1 MKKYNIILKN
11 LSEHSLEDKQI
22 IYEHFAKEF
31 AISVSG
37 ASIMLKHLPTLLEI
51 DVDQKQAQKY
61 VDFFNK
67 YGGTV
72 ELKERKCDSE
82 TFPPIPVDEPQTEIE
97 TVVDKPDA
105 VSEGLEEIQDSDE
118 KETVLEDESIFVPES
133 LKFHH
138 SESAESEDDI
148 DIDSNEYI
156 DIGIGIF
163 RCPSCGLTDETLQET
178 CPICNTPMVQ
188 EKPKA
193 RSKKNMAL
201 LQPADKP
208 GQTQAKK
215 TSPFVVVTPSLSSY
229 PSWKKELS
237 TITTETLIVTSL
249 ASYIS
254 LIMFIF
260 SKINIMSQLIF
271 SFIPFGVGV
280 LLFITGRIYMYFKEK
295 LQRKE
300 TISKFAEM
308 LRSLLAFP
316 GGKIAEANHGLYK
329 FRPELFGRKYI
340 FLVNGFLFLLILS
353 SITAPKFLHNYDT
366 YFAETSSKEM
376 ASKKHRPDSKVAAK
390 KSGQTQKGTEKTP
403 QETGQ
408 SVKDNKSTKETK
420 ETKDEETVKIIVSSI
435 PRDSPTDKKKKKEAN
450 KGLVGKKVRITLKN
464 NFLLIGFITSE
475 ASDSYTMES
484 FQYGGRFSFSIFKE
498 DISKIAIISKN
509 KEDEKL

>member
-1 MKKYNIILKN
+1 
-11 LSEHSLEDKQI
+11 
-22 IYEHFAKEF
+22 
-31 AISVSG
+31 
-37 ASIMLKHLPTLLEI
+37 
-51 DVDQKQAQKY
+51 
-61 VDFFNK
+61 
-67 YGGTV
+67 
-72 ELKERKCDSE
+72 
-82 TFPPIPVDEPQTEIE
+82 
-97 TVVDKPDA
+97 
-105 VSEGLEEIQDSDE
+105 
-118 KETVLEDESIFVPES
+118 
-133 LKFHH
+133 
-138 SESAESEDDI
+138 
-148 DIDSNEYI
+148 
-156 DIGIGIF
+156 
-163 RCPSCGLTDETLQET
+163 
-178 CPICNTPMVQ
+178 
-188 EKPKA
+188 
-193 RSKKNMAL
+193 
-201 LQPADKP
+201 
-208 GQTQAKK
+208 
-215 TSPFVVVTPSLSSY
+215 
-229 PSWKKELS
+229 
-237 TITTETLIVTSL
+237 
-249 ASYIS
+249 
-254 LIMFIF
+254 
-260 SKINIMSQLIF
+260 
-271 SFIPFGVGV
+271 
-280 LLFITGRIYMYFKEK
+280 MYFKEK

-376 ASKKHRPDSKVAAK
+376 ASKKHRPDSEVAAK